1 MIISCYKILNMANKH
16 TGIDKIA
23 ARVAKTI
30 DYMNSAKGNAAWFA
44 NERHGYNVRM
54 NYMAAIQTATRLRR
68 YEEMAAV
75 FDAIGPALN
84 ARAARSTA

>member
-1 MIISCYKILNMANKH
+1 MAIRCYKILNMSYKRTNM
-16 TGIDKIA
+16 DKVA

-44 NERHGYNVRM
+44 NERHGYNARM
-54 NYMAAIQTATRLRR
+54 NFMAAIQTATRLRC
-68 YEEMAAV
+68 YEEMASV

-84 ARAARSTA
+84 ARAARKTA